1 MNERSTGSSGPWVR
15 IPYEAKNALEKEIE
29 TYEQVIFP
37 PRPVELE
44 EVHEKRLEES
54 KKKRKEKRTRKLEEG
69 AALVIH

>member
-1 MNERSTGSSGPWVR
+1 VR

-37 PRPVELE
+37 PRPVEME
-44 EVHEKRLEES
+44 EVHEQRLEES